1 MTYFICVTGCG
12 AASSRELPEAIKFCD
27 RALEINPYPVYTLRG
42 SIRYNMGD
50 YQGAIADFNELRL
63 QPDYADAYGER
74 GFVHFS
80 LEDYQKARRFQ

>member
-1 MTYFICVTGCG
+1 VLQG
-12 AASSRELPEAIKFCD
+12 AVLRAAGSYSEAIKFCD
-27 RALEINPYPVYTLRG
+27 RALNQLPVVYTLRG

-50 YQGAIADFNELRL
+50 YRGTIADFNEALRL

-80 LEDYQKARRFQ
+80 